1 MSLRNRLFFVG
12 PRDTLSSAGLLLLRV
27 AFGGLMIV
35 NHGWGKLMSFSE
47 KKGGFP
53 DPLSVGNELSMA
65 LAIVGEVFAPALIVA
80 GLATRLSA
88 IPAAFTMAV
97 AAFVVHASDPLA
109 KKEMALV
116 YFAAFLA
123 IALLGP
129 GRWSLDRKIGG

>member
-1 MSLRNRLFFVG
+1 M
-12 PRDTLSSAGLLLLRV
+12 
-27 AFGGLMIV
+27 
-35 NHGWGKLMSFSE
+35 
-47 KKGGFP
+47 
-53 DPLSVGNELSMA
+53 
-65 LAIVGEVFAPALIVA
+65 FAPALIVA